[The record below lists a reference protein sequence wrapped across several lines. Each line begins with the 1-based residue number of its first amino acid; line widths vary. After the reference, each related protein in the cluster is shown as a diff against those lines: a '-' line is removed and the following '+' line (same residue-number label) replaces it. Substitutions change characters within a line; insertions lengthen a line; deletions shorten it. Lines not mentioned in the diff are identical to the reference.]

1 MTEITDYSFLKQQL
15 DNIIE
20 KLNNEQISIDEAIKL
35 HQQAQKKIQ
44 MLEKY
49 LKLQKNKVKFLD

>member
-1 MTEITDYSFLKQQL
+1 MTETTDYNFLKQQL

-20 KLNNEQISIDEAIKL
+20 KLNNEQIGIDEAIEL
-35 HQQAQKKIQ
+35 HLQAQKKLQ

>member
-1 MTEITDYSFLKQQL
+1 MTETTDYSFLKQQL

-20 KLNNEQISIDEAIKL
+20 KLNNEEISIDEAIEL
-35 HQQAQKKIQ
+35 HHQAQKNLQ